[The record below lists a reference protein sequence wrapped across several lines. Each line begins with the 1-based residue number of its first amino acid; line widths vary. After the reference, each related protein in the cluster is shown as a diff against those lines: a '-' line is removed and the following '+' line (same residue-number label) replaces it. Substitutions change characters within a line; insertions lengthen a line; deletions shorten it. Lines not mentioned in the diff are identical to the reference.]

1 MRQALPPRRPRTKS
15 TTSDNALSR
24 RNRTNTKASGSSS
37 VNAILKMDGDRPQ
50 INTTKSSP
58 RSVERDVLQRFS
70 RPLSEQS
77 ALRERIPA
85 EGIIRVAHRYCK
97 PLQELLLDLLALQR
111 LLRAAL
117 RRDGGTQLNHRICVP
132 VC

>member
-58 RSVERDVLQRFS
+58 RSVERDVLERKKDLPAPRFHRRGMGERRVILQKIYR
-70 RPLSEQS
+70 RPPGQKKE
-77 ALRERIPA
+77 
-85 EGIIRVAHRYCK
+85 
-97 PLQELLLDLLALQR
+97 DN
-111 LLRAAL
+111 
-117 RRDGGTQLNHRICVP
+117 GG
-132 VC
+132 